1 MVLVRA
7 RTWINLHYRMMA
19 VVRRFL
25 LITAA
30 LAAACGGRKSDP
42 PEARET
48 TAPAAPA
55 RAPAAKD
62 NREVLAALGD
72 SLTAGFGAPPG
83 KSYPD
88 FLQQDIDR
96 KGYRWRVVNL
106 GISGDTSTD
115 GLARLPEALDL
126 HPQIVV
132 LELGAND
139 GLRGI
144 PVDRMRDNLEQMI
157 QAFHK
162 TGAKVVLAGMTLP
175 PNYGREYI
183 SGFEDTYRGLAKKYR
198 LTIIPFLLEGV
209 GGHADLMQGDGL
221 HPTAEGNRRV
231 AANVMRTIEPLLK

>member
-1 MVLVRA
+1 
-7 RTWINLHYRMMA
+7 MA
-19 VVRRFL
+19 LVRRFF
-25 LITAA
+25 LITAVV
-30 LAAACGGRKSDP
+30 LAACGGRKSEQAEVRDTNAP
-42 PEARET
+42 PPSKA
-48 TAPAAPA
+48 TAAHDD
-55 RAPAAKD
+55 RK
-62 NREVLAALGD
+62 VLAAFGD

-88 FLQQDIDR
+88 FLQQEIDR
-96 KGYRWRVVNL
+96 KSYPWRVVNL
-106 GISGDTSTD
+106 GTSGDTSTD

-126 HPQIVV
+126 HPQIVI

-144 PVDRMRDNLEQMI
+144 PIDRMRENLQQMI
-157 QAFHK
+157 TAFQNA
-162 TGAKVVLAGMTLP
+162 GAKVVLAGMTLP

-183 SGFEDTYRGLAKKYR
+183 SGFEDTYRDLAKKNKA
-198 LTIIPFLLEGV
+198 TVIPFLLEGV

>member
-1 MVLVRA
+1 
-7 RTWINLHYRMMA
+7 MMA
-19 VVRRFL
+19 VVKRFL
-25 LITAA
+25 LFATVV
-30 LAAACGGRKSDP
+30 LAACGGRKSEQPEVRESNP
-42 PEARET
+42 P
-48 TAPAAPA
+48 APAAA
-55 RAPAAKD
+55 APKD
-62 NREVLAALGD
+62 SRKVLVAFGD

-83 KSYPD
+83 KRYPD
-88 FLQQDIDR
+88 FLQQEIDR
-96 KGYRWRVVNL
+96 KGLPWRVVNL
-106 GISGDTSTD
+106 GTSGDTSTD

-126 HPQIVV
+126 RPQIVI

-144 PVDRMRDNLEQMI
+144 PIDRMRDNLEQI
-157 QAFHK
+157 ITAFQK

-175 PNYGREYI
+175 PNYGPDYI
-183 SGFEDTYRGLAKKYR
+183 SGFENTYRGLANKYK

>member
-1 MVLVRA
+1 
-7 RTWINLHYRMMA
+7 MMA
-19 VVRRFL
+19 VVRRFI
-25 LITAA
+25 LITAV
-30 LAAACGGRKSDP
+30 LAAACGSQKP
-42 PEARET
+42 EQPEARKSS
-48 TAPAAPA
+48 APVAAAPA
-55 RAPAAKD
+55 PQDGRK
-62 NREVLAALGD
+62 VLVAFGD

-83 KSYPD
+83 KSYAD

-106 GISGDTSTD
+106 GVSGDTSTD
-115 GLARLPEALDL
+115 GLARMPEVLDA
-126 HPQIVV
+126 HPQIVI

-157 QAFHK
+157 VSLQK

-183 SGFEDTYRGLAKKYR
+183 SGFENAYRDLGRKYR

>member
-1 MVLVRA
+1 
-7 RTWINLHYRMMA
+7 MMA
-19 VVRRFL
+19 LVRRFF
-25 LITAA
+25 LITAVV
-30 LAAACGGRKSDP
+30 LAACGGRKSEQAEVRDTNAP
-42 PEARET
+42 PPSKA
-48 TAPAAPA
+48 TAAHDD
-55 RAPAAKD
+55 RK
-62 NREVLAALGD
+62 VLAAFGD

-88 FLQQDIDR
+88 FLQQEIDR
-96 KGYRWRVVNL
+96 KSYPWRVVNL
-106 GISGDTSTD
+106 GTSGDTSTD

-126 HPQIVV
+126 HPQIVI

-144 PVDRMRDNLEQMI
+144 PIDRMRENLQQMI
-157 QAFHK
+157 TAFQNA
-162 TGAKVVLAGMTLP
+162 GAKVVLAGMTLP

-183 SGFEDTYRGLAKKYR
+183 SGFEDTYRDLAKKNKA
-198 LTIIPFLLEGV
+198 TVIPFLLEGV

>member
-1 MVLVRA
+1 MMALVR
-7 RTWINLHYRMMA
+7 RI
-19 VVRRFL
+19 F
-25 LITAA
+25 LITAVV
-30 LAAACGGRKSDP
+30 LAACGGRKSEP
-42 PEARET
+42 AEVRESNAP
-48 TAPAAPA
+48 APAAAVP
-55 RAPAAKD
+55 KD
-62 NREVLAALGD
+62 NRKVLVAFGD

-88 FLQQDIDR
+88 FLKQEIDR
-96 KGYRWRVVNL
+96 KGYPWRVVNQ
-106 GISGDTSTD
+106 GTSGDTSTD

-126 HPQIVV
+126 HPQIVI

-144 PVDRMRDNLEQMI
+144 PIDRMRDNLEQI
-157 QAFHK
+157 ITAFQK
-162 TGAKVVLAGMTLP
+162 AGATVVLAGMTLP

-198 LTIIPFLLEGV
+198 LTIIPFLLAGV
-209 GGHADLMQGDGL
+209 AGHADLMQGDGL

>member
-1 MVLVRA
+1 MMALVR
-7 RTWINLHYRMMA
+7 RI
-19 VVRRFL
+19 F
-25 LITAA
+25 LITAVV
-30 LAAACGGRKSDP
+30 LAACGGRKSEQAEVRDNP
-42 PEARET
+42 GP
-48 TAPAAPA
+48 APANTPA
-55 RAPAAKD
+55 SRPD
-62 NREVLAALGD
+62 NRKVLVAFGD

-88 FLQQDIDR
+88 FLQQEIDR
-96 KGYRWRVVNL
+96 KGYPWRVVNQ
-106 GISGDTSTD
+106 GTSGDTSTD

-144 PVDRMRDNLEQMI
+144 PIDRMRDNIEQMI
-157 QAFHK
+157 QAFQK
-162 TGAKVVLAGMTLP
+162 AGATVVLAGMTLP

-183 SGFEDTYRGLAKKYR
+183 SGFEATYRDLAKQYR

-231 AANVMRTIEPLLK
+231 AANVMRTIQPLLK